1 MIKALRLRFL
11 FIIFIIFMALFWK
24 QGKIQTNIQTGVCE
38 NFDYEKW
45 VCISGFNLRTV
56 PFFMQLFNAETFI
69 VVFGLTIL
77 GSWFSKGNLTN
88 KIERASHMAKD
99 AGELAATIG
108 AVISFS
114 GIFFEPSLHITFQY
128 IFLAYLYGN
137 LLGYLLTVISNYIRS
152 EEESAN
158 ALDQSLVTP

>member
-11 FIIFIIFMALFWK
+11 FIIFMIFMALFWGQEK
-24 QGKIQTNIQTGVCE
+24 FRTNIQTGVCE
-38 NFDYEKW
+38 DFDYEKW
-45 VCISGFNLRTV
+45 VCISGFNLKTV
-56 PFFMQLFNAETFI
+56 PFFMQLIDVKTFLF
-69 VVFGLTIL
+69 VFGLTFL
-77 GSWFSKGNLTN
+77 GSWFNKGNFSN

-114 GIFFEPSLHITFQY
+114 GIFFEPSLHITFKY
-128 IFLAYLYGN
+128 IFVAYLYGN

-158 ALDQSLVTP
+158 ALDQSSVTQ

>member
-1 MIKALRLRFL
+1 MFKALRLRFL

-158 ALDQSLVTP
+158 ALDQSSVTQ

>member
-11 FIIFIIFMALFWK
+11 FIIFMALFWK
-24 QGKIQTNIQTGVCE
+24 QGKIQTNIQTSVCE

-45 VCISGFNLRTV
+45 VFISGFNLRTI
-56 PFFMQLFNAETFI
+56 PFFMKLIDIYTFI

-77 GSWFSKGNLTN
+77 GSWFTKGNLSN

-158 ALDQSLVTP
+158 ALDQSSVTP

>member
-158 ALDQSLVTP
+158 ALYQSSVTQ

>member
-77 GSWFSKGNLTN
+77 GSWFTKGNLSN

-128 IFLAYLYGN
+128 IF
-137 LLGYLLTVISNYIRS
+137 
-152 EEESAN
+152 
-158 ALDQSLVTP
+158 

>member
-88 KIERASHMAKD
+88 KIERTSQMAKD

-158 ALDQSLVTP
+158 ALDQSSVTQ

>member
-158 ALDQSLVTP
+158 TLDQSSVTP

>member
-45 VCISGFNLRTV
+45 VCVSGFNLRTL

-77 GSWFSKGNLTN
+77 GSWFTKGNLSN

-158 ALDQSLVTP
+158 ALDQSSVTL

>member
-11 FIIFIIFMALFWK
+11 FIIFMIFMALFWGQEK
-24 QGKIQTNIQTGVCE
+24 FRTNIQTGVCE
-38 NFDYEKW
+38 DFDYEKW

-77 GSWFSKGNLTN
+77 GSWFTKGNLSN

-99 AGELAATIG
+99 L
-108 AVISFS
+108 
-114 GIFFEPSLHITFQY
+114 SLIHI
-128 IFLAYLYGN
+128 
-137 LLGYLLTVISNYIRS
+137 
-152 EEESAN
+152 
-158 ALDQSLVTP
+158 

>member
-56 PFFMQLFNAETFI
+56 PFFMQLIDTNTFI

-77 GSWFSKGNLTN
+77 GSWFTKGNLSN

-114 GIFFEPSLHITFQY
+114 GIFFEPSLHITFKY
-128 IFLAYLYGN
+128 IFVAYLYGN

-158 ALDQSLVTP
+158 ALDQSSATQ

>member
-45 VCISGFNLRTV
+45 KCISGFNLRTV

-158 ALDQSLVTP
+158 ALDQSSVTQ

>member
-56 PFFMQLFNAETFI
+56 PFFMQLIDTNTFI

-77 GSWFSKGNLTN
+77 GSWFTKGNLSN

-137 LLGYLLTVISNYIRS
+137 LLGYLLTVISNYLRS
-152 EEESAN
+152 VEESEN
-158 ALDQSLVTP
+158 ALNQN

>member
-56 PFFMQLFNAETFI
+56 PFFMQLIDTNTFI
-69 VVFGLTIL
+69 VVFSLTIL
-77 GSWFSKGNLTN
+77 GSWFTKGNLSN
-88 KIERASHMAKD
+88 KIE
-99 AGELAATIG
+99 
-108 AVISFS
+108 
-114 GIFFEPSLHITFQY
+114 
-128 IFLAYLYGN
+128 
-137 LLGYLLTVISNYIRS
+137 
-152 EEESAN
+152 
-158 ALDQSLVTP
+158 

>member
-24 QGKIQTNIQTGVCE
+24 QGKIKTNIQTGVCE

-77 GSWFSKGNLTN
+77 GSWFTKGNLSN

-114 GIFFEPSLHITFQY
+114 GFFFEPSLHITFQY

-158 ALDQSLVTP
+158 ALDQSSVTP

>member
-158 ALDQSLVTP
+158 ALDQSSVSP

>member
-1 MIKALRLRFL
+1 MFKALRLRFL

-158 ALDQSLVTP
+158 ALDQSSVTL

>member
-114 GIFFEPSLHITFQY
+114 NFFSNHLYILHSNIFF
-128 IFLAYLYGN
+128 
-137 LLGYLLTVISNYIRS
+137 
-152 EEESAN
+152 
-158 ALDQSLVTP
+158 